1 MGAEAGPR
9 DWRGMFVGVCGFV
22 LFLGDVGDP
31 DCEMYSVAEV
41 MERKN
46 DV

>member
-1 MGAEAGPR
+1 MII
-9 DWRGMFVGVCGFV
+9 DMCG
-22 LFLGDVGDP
+22 LLWFLGDVGDS
-31 DCEMYSVAEV
+31 DCEMYVVAEV